1 MEIDE
6 KNKYIPKVN
15 LALKNKIRKK
25 ILRAEK
31 INNNKNNNLKYIMID
46 KNIKKQKD
54 MKDKIFNEKV
64 KYKFINR
71 IKEIQN
77 NSSKLNHSNIATNNS
92 FHRKNFNNALK
103 EEKKINVCNT
113 IEIKNKYKNF
123 IDSQKTTFN
132 DSEKLKYI
140 EYRNNSI
147 DNSNIIIDNV
157 SLKNEF
163 NENNSIFNQIISRFK
178 KFNENY
184 QKFIK
189 HTTES
194 NMFNNDIKQKMNN
207 KSIDITEYNE
217 NQRKILKLEMVKE
230 KEGIKL
236 IKVNHMK
243 KIKKKKN
250 KNNLLSNKYLN
261 KFNNE
266 KEKRKEKNLQKSCSS
281 NNKKENDIFS
291 ITNDYLLEKLN
302 FRRNFKN
309 QLSKNND
316 KKVAHTKNNYLKI
329 KKLPIPKI
337 IIQLIIK
344 IIEL

>member
-6 KNKYIPKVN
+6 KNKYNPKVN

-54 MKDKIFNEKV
+54 IKDKIFNEKV

-92 FHRKNFNNALK
+92 FHRKNFNNVLN

-113 IEIKNKYKNF
+113 IEIKSKYKNF

-178 KFNENY
+178 
-184 QKFIK
+184 
-189 HTTES
+189 
-194 NMFNNDIKQKMNN
+194 
-207 KSIDITEYNE
+207 
-217 NQRKILKLEMVKE
+217 
-230 KEGIKL
+230 
-236 IKVNHMK
+236 
-243 KIKKKKN
+243 IKK
-250 KNNLLSNKYLN
+250 
-261 KFNNE
+261 F
-266 KEKRKEKNLQKSCSS
+266 RK
-281 NNKKENDIFS
+281 
-291 ITNDYLLEKLN
+291 
-302 FRRNFKN
+302 
-309 QLSKNND
+309 
-316 KKVAHTKNNYLKI
+316 
-329 KKLPIPKI
+329 
-337 IIQLIIK
+337 
-344 IIEL
+344 

>member
-6 KNKYIPKVN
+6 KNKYISKIN

-31 INNNKNNNLKYIMID
+31 INNNKNNNQKYIMID

-132 DSEKLKYI
+132 DSEKFKYI
-140 EYRNNSI
+140 EHRNNSI
-147 DNSNIIIDNV
+147 DNSNIIINNL

-163 NENNSIFNQIISRFK
+163 NENNIIFN
-178 KFNENY
+178 
-184 QKFIK
+184 
-189 HTTES
+189 
-194 NMFNNDIKQKMNN
+194 
-207 KSIDITEYNE
+207 
-217 NQRKILKLEMVKE
+217 
-230 KEGIKL
+230 
-236 IKVNHMK
+236 
-243 KIKKKKN
+243 
-250 KNNLLSNKYLN
+250 
-261 KFNNE
+261 
-266 KEKRKEKNLQKSCSS
+266 
-281 NNKKENDIFS
+281 
-291 ITNDYLLEKLN
+291 
-302 FRRNFKN
+302 
-309 QLSKNND
+309 
-316 KKVAHTKNNYLKI
+316 
-329 KKLPIPKI
+329 KI
-337 IIQLIIK
+337 I
-344 IIEL
+344 